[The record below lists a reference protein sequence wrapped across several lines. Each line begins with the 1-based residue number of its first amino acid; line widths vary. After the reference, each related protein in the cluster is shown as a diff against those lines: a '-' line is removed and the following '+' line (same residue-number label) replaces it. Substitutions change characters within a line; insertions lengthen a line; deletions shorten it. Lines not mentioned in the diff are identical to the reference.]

1 MNLKKLLNKR
11 EMKLLLIRHGET
23 TDNALNILQGHRPG
37 KLSSKGI
44 QQAHR
49 RGEKLKGVH
58 VDMILSSDLARSIE
72 TATIVNSYIGAPQKE
87 EALLKEKD
95 WGSLTGK
102 DISHYYKGDF
112 PNDIEN
118 DDMLFLRAEKLI
130 TKLRNNYKN
139 KTVLLLGHG
148 AINVA
153 IKAALTDIPSKQMME
168 LIPIQENL
176 DQWEWEE

>member
-1 MNLKKLLNKR
+1 
-11 EMKLLLIRHGET
+11 MKLLLIRHGET

-37 KLSSKGI
+37 KLSNKGI
-44 QQAHR
+44 EQAHK
-49 RGEKLKGVH
+49 RGEILKGTH
-58 VDMILSSDLARSIE
+58 VDIILSSDLARSIE
-72 TATIVNSYIGAPQKE
+72 TATIINSYLNAPQKE
-87 EALLKEKD
+87 ESLLKEKD

-118 DDMLFLRAEKLI
+118 DEMLFSRAERLLI
-130 TKLRNNYKN
+130 KIRKEYKD
-139 KTVLLLGHG
+139 KTILLLGHG

-153 IKAALTDIPSKQMME
+153 IKAVLTNIRASKMME
-168 LIPIQENL
+168 LIPIQGNL